1 MVPALSILGTVFAA
15 FCIWLTVRIVNRRER
30 WAICA
35 ALALVSILIVVIA
48 VNLLYNPQPWIKLD
62 PARLAEL
69 RNGMPQADVEKLLGG
84 PPGCYGNPRFSG
96 GEMTLEGYFGPP
108 GSVEKVWF
116 DDRNRF
122 ELWFDAS
129 DHLVTWHKRASFS
142 RHYRP
147 PSWRLTFRKLT
158 GL

>member
-1 MVPALSILGTVFAA
+1 MASTFLGVAFTA

-30 WAICA
+30 WAIFVA
-35 ALALVSILIVVIA
+35 RALSA
-48 VNLLYNPQPWIKLD
+48 VLLLFFVGHLLYHPQPWVKFD
-62 PARLAEL
+62 PAKLSQLAK
-69 RNGMPQADVEKLLGG
+69 GMPQANVERLLGG
-84 PPGCYGNPRFSG
+84 PPGCYGNPSFSDG
-96 GEMTLEGYFGPP
+96 LMTLEGYSGPP
-108 GSVEKVWF
+108 GSVEKLWF

-142 RHYRP
+142 RDYRP
-147 PSWRLTFRKLT
+147 PWWRRKIRELT